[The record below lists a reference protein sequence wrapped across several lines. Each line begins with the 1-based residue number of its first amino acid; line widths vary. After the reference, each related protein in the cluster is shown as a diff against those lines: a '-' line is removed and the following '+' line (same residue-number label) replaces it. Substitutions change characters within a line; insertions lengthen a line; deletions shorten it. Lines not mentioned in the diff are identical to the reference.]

1 MTAENWSAPRGE
13 SKYIAC
19 AEIFSR
25 INMVFS
31 SKDGVH
37 GYKYDQIAVQSVRIP
52 VSATRLVDRCIT

>member
-1 MTAENWSAPRGE
+1 MTAENWSAAWRE

-31 SKDGVH
+31 SKDGEKVVV
-37 GYKYDQIAVQSVRIP
+37 YTVINMTK
-52 VSATRLVDRCIT
+52 